1 MLAKARVLRNEEI
14 VPGCYYLQ
22 LEEWQIARGSLP
34 GQFLHVRIVDNI
46 APFLRRPFSIAGAF
60 PDSGRVDII
69 YRIVGKG
76 TELLSRLGKGEYLDC
91 LGPLGTPFS
100 PARDIAVSVLL
111 AGGVGIAPLLFLARI
126 LSGEGKK
133 ILVYYGASTSG
144 ELLPLKEFLPKKAE
158 VFLATEDGSAGYQ
171 GLVTD
176 LFESTLVAGTR
187 RAEIFACG
195 PKPMLKILAQKN
207 RYWGYPMQLSL
218 EERMACGIGAC
229 QGCAVK
235 VRSEDDKTG
244 YLRVCREGP
253 VFDFQ
258 EVAW

>member
-1 MLAKARVLRNEEI
+1 M
-14 VPGCYYLQ
+14 
-22 LEEWQIARGSLP
+22 
-34 GQFLHVRIVDNI
+34 RIVDNI

-144 ELLPLKEFLPKKAE
+144 ELLPLKEFFTEKAE
-158 VFLATEDGSAGYQ
+158 VLATEDGSAGYQ
-171 GLVTD
+171 GPVTD
-176 LFESTLVAGTR
+176 LFESTLVAGTK
-187 RAEIFACG
+187 ADLCCG
-195 PKPMLKILAQKN
+195 PKPMLKILAQK
-207 RYWGYPMQLSL
+207 
-218 EERMACGIGAC
+218 
-229 QGCAVK
+229 
-235 VRSEDDKTG
+235 
-244 YLRVCREGP
+244 
-253 VFDFQ
+253 
-258 EVAW
+258 